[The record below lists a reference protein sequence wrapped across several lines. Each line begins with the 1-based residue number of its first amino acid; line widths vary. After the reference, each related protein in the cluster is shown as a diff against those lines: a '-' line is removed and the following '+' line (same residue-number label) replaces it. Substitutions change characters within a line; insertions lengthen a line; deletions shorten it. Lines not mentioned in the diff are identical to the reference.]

1 MNYSESLKEYKEGL
15 AKLQELY
22 DKGMIDYTQWAAF
35 TRKFVT
41 TYKPSFAS
49 FQISK

>member
-15 AKLQELY
+15 AKVQDLY
-22 DKGMIDYTQWAAF
+22 DKGIIDFNQWAAI
-35 TRKFVT
+35 TRKYVNA
-41 TYKPSFAS
+41 YKPSFAT